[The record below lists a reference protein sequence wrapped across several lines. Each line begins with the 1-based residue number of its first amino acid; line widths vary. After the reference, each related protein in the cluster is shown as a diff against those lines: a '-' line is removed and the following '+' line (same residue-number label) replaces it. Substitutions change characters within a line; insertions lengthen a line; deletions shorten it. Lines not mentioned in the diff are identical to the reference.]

1 MENVVFGKNR
11 TLKVVE
17 ENGLYYVKN
26 YLLLDKEKGVKG
38 KMVYCANT
46 LDECLD
52 WMYFKNYKKSPNKFT
67 QVL

>member
-38 KMVYCANT
+38 KMV
-46 LDECLD
+46 
-52 WMYFKNYKKSPNKFT
+52 
-67 QVL
+67 